1 MSAEPR
7 YLRAFVRA
15 WLEETAPLSY
25 VDLVARQ
32 EPPFASVTFGA
43 AGVAY
48 ALWRAGQ
55 ALGDAALVERGQAWA
70 GDALRF
76 ARTKQALRLPENPDV
91 EVAPSLIYGV
101 AGIRHVAILL
111 AKARGD
117 AAEVSRG
124 VGGLVRSFRTGR
136 GRSDEFLFGR
146 AGHLASSLLLFEATG
161 DRRLRALAAEQALL
175 LSPPHDRARP
185 TWTRDTNL
193 AFAHGRAGIVHALLG
208 WYRREG
214 RALPPWLLDE
224 LMRLAKERAGL
235 GRTWGRSLRA
245 AVMRRSWCNGAAGLT
260 LLWARAYEQTGDT
273 RFLRLARAEARR
285 GVAAVAGAGGDLCCG
300 LAGRAYAM
308 LAAERVEPGVGHR
321 EEAMSLAVRA
331 VEQMEGPWPNGL
343 LKGYP
348 GLVCL
353 ALDLAF
359 ERKPRGFPFVEA

>member
-1 MSAEPR
+1 MSAELT

-15 WLEETAPLSY
+15 WLDETAPLSY
-25 VDLVARQ
+25 GDLVARQ

-48 ALWRAGQ
+48 ALWRAGR
-55 ALGDAALVERGQAWA
+55 ALRDATLVERGQVWV
-70 GDALRF
+70 GDALRS

-124 VGGLVRSFRTGR
+124 VGGLVRSFRRGR

-185 TWTRDTNL
+185 TWAPDANL
-193 AFAHGRAGIVHALLG
+193 AFAHGRAGIVYALLG
-208 WYRREG
+208 WYRHERRE
-214 RALPPWLLDE
+214 APPWLLDE
-224 LMRLAKERAGL
+224 LTSLANESAGL

-245 AVMRRSWCNGAAGLT
+245 SVMRRSWCNGAAGLT
-260 LLWARAYEQTGDT
+260 LLWARAYEQTGDA
-273 RFLRLARAEARR
+273 RFLRLVRTDARR
-285 GVAAVAGAGGDLCCG
+285 GVTTVTGAGGDLCCG
-300 LAGRAYAM
+300 LAGRAYAL
-308 LAAERVEPGVGHR
+308 LAAERVEPGVGYR
-321 EEAMSLAVRA
+321 EDAVSLAVRA
-331 VEQMEGPWPNGL
+331 VEQMEGLWPNGL

-353 ALDLAF
+353 ALDLAA
-359 ERKPRGFPFVEA
+359 ERKPRGFPFVES